1 MEINAKAASTH
12 VFPVM
17 DQFQNGE
24 VHSVFNNSFNL
35 MFGERLIHI
44 GAIEQGLSP
53 FGIAVHGSI
62 AAELTAC
69 IRQEK
74 TAVWSAERGELA
86 IGKSA
91 VIHTDQAKKH
101 DLALSLD
108 SVPDFNRLNKY
119 AKRCAH
125 HLQLNGFKAG
135 LLDTLQEQ
143 AVLLDY
149 LLEEKSGSI
158 SFLNQLKSL
167 EELAQGRLH
176 IAPETVYD
184 YWVGRGPGLTPSG
197 DDMLTGLLASLEMQ
211 GLLSLELRASL
222 KKYLDHQG
230 LKRTTAVAYEY
241 LLYALRGFFH
251 GSIQELCMA
260 FVSMDEARFDQALI
274 EMERVGHTSGID
286 TILGMLIGIKVGR

>member
-17 DQFQNGE
+17 DQFPNGD

-35 MFGERLIHI
+35 MFGNRLIHI

-53 FGIAVHGSI
+53 FGIAVQGSK
-62 AAELTAC
+62 AADITAC
-69 IRQEK
+69 IRHEK
-74 TAVWSAERGELA
+74 NAVWNAEQGVLL

-91 VIHTDQAKKH
+91 VIHTVQAEKH
-101 DLALSLD
+101 DLALSSD
-108 SVPDFNRLNKY
+108 EVPDLNRLNKY
-119 AKRCAH
+119 AKRCAR
-125 HLQLNGFKAG
+125 HLQQNGFKAG
-135 LLDTLQEQ
+135 LLDTLEEQ
-143 AVLLDY
+143 AILLDY
-149 LLEEKSGSI
+149 LIEDKTGSI
-158 SFLNQLKSL
+158 SFLKQL
-167 EELAQGRLH
+167 EELEQLAKGRLQ
-176 IAPETVYD
+176 ITPEIVYD
-184 YWVGRGPGLTPSG
+184 YWIGRGPGLTPSG

-222 KKYLDHQG
+222 KEYLDRQG
-230 LKRTTAVAYEY
+230 LKRTTQVAYEY

-260 FVSMDEARFDQALI
+260 FASLDEGRFNQALI

-286 TILGMLIGIKVGR
+286 TILGMLIGIKAGR